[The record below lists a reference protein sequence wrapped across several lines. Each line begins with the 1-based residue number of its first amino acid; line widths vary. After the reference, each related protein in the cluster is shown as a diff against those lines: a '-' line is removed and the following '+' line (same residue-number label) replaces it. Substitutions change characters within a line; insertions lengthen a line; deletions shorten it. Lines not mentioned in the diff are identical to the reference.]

1 MANET
6 VFERYPGNPIV
17 TASAV
22 PRANSIHNPAIVKRG
37 EGDYAGV
44 FRVDEISLSLTLHV
58 GRSHDG
64 IAWQID
70 PDPLVMRSD
79 DAEVSVTA
87 QSYDPRPHEDRRNVL
102 PHLV

>member
-1 MANET
+1 M
-6 VFERYPGNPIV
+6 FG
-17 TASAV
+17 
-22 PRANSIHNPAIVKRG
+22 
-37 EGDYAGV
+37 
-44 FRVDEISLSLTLHV
+44 VDEISLSLTLHV

-87 QSYDPRPHEDRRNVL
+87 QSYDPGLTRIGETYHLTWCKPARPDRRSDW
-102 PHLV
+102 